1 MTNCQASGEAASFSY
16 ILKEVDKMGEIRER
30 WKEFIDE
37 LLADKTLNKSQAY
50 QKVYKTDNMSSAS
63 ASACKLLRKP
73 KVREYYQMRQ
83 KELSERV
90 NISQERV
97 LEEYAKIAFTKYTDF
112 LHIVNEVKKKQ
123 QGQKIEVAD
132 INGLTED
139 QKCAI
144 KKIRYTRKGIEI
156 ELYDKMVALEAI
168 GKHIG
173 MFKERVEIE
182 GLANSE
188 WFKEDDTEKDKNN
201 EIE

>member
-1 MTNCQASGEAASFSY
+1 
-16 ILKEVDKMGEIRER
+16 MGEIRER
-30 WKEFIDE
+30 WREFIDE

-50 QKVYKTDNMSSAS
+50 MRVYKTDNLYSAAAS
-63 ASACKLLRKP
+63 ANKLLKNP
-73 KVREYYQMRQ
+73 KVIKYYQMRQ

-90 NISQERV
+90 NISQDMV
-97 LEEYAKIAFTKYTDF
+97 LKEYAKIAFTKYTDF
-112 LHIVNEVKKKQ
+112 LHIVNEVKKKT

-139 QKCAI
+139 QKSAI

-188 WFKEDDTEKDKNN
+188 WFKEDDTEKEESGENID
-201 EIE
+201 EVE